1 MKRKLTAAI
10 TTAALA
16 LTMLSG
22 CGNTESTPQTTNEPV
37 AQEQASGTE
46 SDGDTA
52 DSSAQAESGEAK
64 TVTVWAWDDNFNV
77 AVMKEAARVYGE
89 TNPDANINV
98 DVVSLSKEDVY
109 VKLQTALA
117 GGGAGLPDIV
127 LLEDYVS
134 GKYLNTFPGSFADL
148 TDKFDYSQFLSF
160 KVDAVSQDGKT
171 YALPF
176 DTGAT
181 ALYYRLDLIEQA
193 GYTEEDM
200 QNLTW
205 DEFIEIGKDV
215 TEKTGVQMIVEIAN
229 NKTTLVRA
237 MMQSCGLWY
246 FDKDGNINIK
256 NNEALAASFDI
267 IVKMKEAGILY
278 EAESTEG
285 RAGALNNGTVASVVN
300 APWFIS
306 SIRQAEDQKGKWRA
320 ARIPRIST
328 LDSSINA
335 SNVGGSSWYVLENS
349 AVKEE
354 AIAFLQG
361 VWKGN
366 TDFYDTI
373 MRNQGAMGSYIPAYD
388 TGVYEEEDE
397 FFGGQKLN
405 GLFAEVLPDVIPVN
419 YGGYVAE
426 ANDAITTALANLFE
440 GKTDI
445 NGALEQA
452 ESQLA
457 NQLGR

>member
-1 MKRKLTAAI
+1 MKRKFTAAI

-16 LTMLSG
+16 LTLLNG
-22 CGNTESTPQTTNEPV
+22 CGNAESTSQTTDEPA
-37 AQEQASGTE
+37 AQEQASGET

-52 DSSAQAESGEAK
+52 DSAAQTESGEAK

-117 GGGAGLPDIV
+117 GGGSGLPDIV

-160 KVDAVSQDGKT
+160 KVDAVSQEGKT

-193 GYTEEDM
+193 GYSEEDM

-306 SIRQAEDQKGKWRA
+306 SIRQAEDQKGLWRA

-349 AVKEE
+349 EVKDD

-361 VWKGN
+361 VWEGN

-388 TGVYEEEDE
+388 TGVYAEEDE

-452 ESQLA
+452 ESQLS
-457 NQLGR
+457 NQLGL

>member
-1 MKRKLTAAI
+1 MKKKVMAMALAASMVFGMSGF
-10 TTAALA
+10 TTA
-16 LTMLSG
+16 
-22 CGNTESTPQTTNEPV
+22 V
-37 AQEQASGTE
+37 
-46 SDGDTA
+46 
-52 DSSAQAESGEAK
+52 SAAEEK
-64 TVTVWAWDDNFNV
+64 TITVWAWDDNFNV
-77 AVMKEAARVYGE
+77 AVMKEAAEVYAE
-89 TNPDANINV
+89 QNPDTNVNV

-117 GGGAGLPDIV
+117 GGGSGLPDIV

-148 TDKFDYSQFLSF
+148 TDKFDYSQFLDF
-160 KVDAVSQDGKT
+160 KVDAVTIDGKT
-171 YALPF
+171 YAVPF

-181 ALYYRLDLIEQA
+181 ALYYRLDLLEQA

-237 MMQSCGLWY
+237 IMQSCGLWY
-246 FDKDGNINIK
+246 YDEGGNINIK
-256 NNEALAASFDI
+256 DNEALKAAFEI
-267 IVKMKEAGILY
+267 ILKMKEEGILY

-306 SIRQAEDQKGKWRA
+306 SIKQAEDQSGLWRA
-320 ARIPRIST
+320 ARIPRVST
-328 LDSSINA
+328 IESSINA

-349 AVKEE
+349 DEKEE

-361 VWKGN
+361 VWEGN

-373 MRNQGAMGSYIPAYD
+373 MRNQGAMGSYLPAYE
-388 TGVYEEEDE
+388 TSVYEEEDE
-397 FFGGQKLN
+397 FFGGQKIN
-405 GLFAEVLPDVIPVN
+405 GLFAEILPDVIPVN
-419 YGGYVAE
+419 FGGYVAE
-426 ANDAITTALANLFE
+426 ANDAITTALANLFA
-440 GKTDI
+440 GNTDI
-445 NGALEQA
+445 DGALEQA
-452 ESQLA
+452 DAQLA

>member
-10 TTAALA
+10 TAAALA
-16 LTMLSG
+16 LTMLTG
-22 CGNTESTPQTTNEPV
+22 CGNTESAPQETQQPA
-37 AQEQASGTE
+37 AQQ
-46 SDGDTA
+46 DTA
-52 DSSAQAESGEAK
+52 QDTAPEESEAPAAPAQDAEAK
-64 TVTVWAWDDNFNV
+64 TITVWAWDDNFNV

-89 TNPDANINV
+89 THPEANVNV

-109 VKLQTALA
+109 VKLQTSLA
-117 GGGAGLPDIV
+117 GGGNGLPDIV

-148 TDKFDYSQFLSF
+148 TDKFDYSQYLSF

-200 QNLTW
+200 QDLTW

-256 NNEALAASFDI
+256 NNEALKASFDI
-267 IVKMKEAGILY
+267 ILKMKEAGILY

-306 SIRQAEDQKGKWRA
+306 SIRQAEDQKGLWRA
-320 ARIPRIST
+320 TRIPRIST

-349 AVKEE
+349 PVKDD

-361 VWKGN
+361 VWEGN

-440 GKTDI
+440 GKVSIDE
-445 NGALEQA
+445 ALEQA

>member
-1 MKRKLTAAI
+1 MKRKFTAAI

-16 LTMLSG
+16 LTLLNG
-22 CGNTESTPQTTNEPV
+22 CGNAEGTPQTTDEPA
-37 AQEQASGTE
+37 AQEQASGE
-46 SDGDTA
+46 APAADTA
-52 DSSAQAESGEAK
+52 DSAAQTESGEAK

-77 AVMKEAARVYGE
+77 AVMKEAARVYSE

-117 GGGAGLPDIV
+117 GGGSGLPDIV

-160 KVDAVSQDGKT
+160 KVDAVSQEGKT

-193 GYTEEDM
+193 GYSEEDM

-306 SIRQAEDQKGKWRA
+306 SIRQAEDQKGLWRA

-349 AVKEE
+349 EVKDD

-361 VWKGN
+361 VWEGN

-388 TGVYEEEDE
+388 TGVYAEEDE

-452 ESQLA
+452 ESQLS

>member
-10 TTAALA
+10 TAAALA
-16 LTMLSG
+16 LTMLTG
-22 CGNTESTPQTTNEPV
+22 CGNSGNAPQETNEPA
-37 AQEQASGTE
+37 AQQETTQDTVSEETE
-46 SDGDTA
+46 A
-52 DSSAQAESGEAK
+52 PAAPAQDGEAK
-64 TVTVWAWDDNFNV
+64 TITVWAWDDNFNV

-89 TNPDANINV
+89 THPEANVNV

-117 GGGAGLPDIV
+117 GGGNGLPDIV

-148 TDKFDYSQFLSF
+148 TDKFDYSQYLSF

-200 QNLTW
+200 QDLTW

-256 NNEALAASFDI
+256 NNEALKASFDI
-267 IVKMKEAGILY
+267 ILKMKEAGILY

-306 SIRQAEDQKGKWRA
+306 SIRQAEDQKGLWRA

-349 AVKEE
+349 PVKDE

-361 VWKGN
+361 VWEGN

-440 GKTDI
+440 GKVSIDE
-445 NGALEQA
+445 ALEQA
-452 ESQLA
+452 EAQLA

>member
-10 TTAALA
+10 TAAALA
-16 LTMLSG
+16 LTMLTG
-22 CGNTESTPQTTNEPV
+22 CGNSGNAPQETNEP
-37 AQEQASGTE
+37 ATQQETTQ
-46 SDGDTA
+46 DTA
-52 DSSAQAESGEAK
+52 SEETEAPAAPAQDGEAK
-64 TVTVWAWDDNFNV
+64 TITVWAWDDNFNV

-89 TNPDANINV
+89 THPEANVNV

-117 GGGAGLPDIV
+117 GGGNGLPDIV

-148 TDKFDYSQFLSF
+148 TDKFDYSQYLSF

-200 QNLTW
+200 QDLTW

-256 NNEALAASFDI
+256 NNEALKASFDI
-267 IVKMKEAGILY
+267 ILKMKEAGILY

-306 SIRQAEDQKGKWRA
+306 SIRQAEDQKGLWRA

-349 AVKEE
+349 PVKDE

-361 VWKGN
+361 VWEGN

-440 GKTDI
+440 GKVSIDE
-445 NGALEQA
+445 ALEQA
-452 ESQLA
+452 EAQLA

>member
-10 TTAALA
+10 ATAALV

-22 CGNTESTPQTTNEPV
+22 CGTSESTPQTTNEPAV
-37 AQEQASGTE
+37 QEQASG
-46 SDGDTA
+46 DTPTGEA
-52 DSSAQAESGEAK
+52 TDSTAQAENGEAK

-77 AVMKEAARVYGE
+77 AVMKEAARVYSE
-89 TNPDANINV
+89 THPEANINV

-117 GGGAGLPDIV
+117 GGGNGLPDIV

-160 KVDAVSQDGKT
+160 KVDAVSQNGKT

-200 QNLTW
+200 QDLTW

-306 SIRQAEDQKGKWRA
+306 SIRQAENQKGLWRA

-328 LDSSINA
+328 LDASINA

-349 AVKEE
+349 EVKDD

-361 VWKGN
+361 VWEGN

>member
-1 MKRKLTAAI
+1 MKRKLIAAI

-16 LTMLSG
+16 LTLLNG
-22 CGNTESTPQTTNEPV
+22 CGNAESTPQTTDEPA
-37 AQEQASGTE
+37 AQEQTSGKAPAA
-46 SDGDTA
+46 DTA
-52 DSSAQAESGEAK
+52 DSAAQTGSGEAK

-77 AVMKEAARVYGE
+77 AVMKEAARVYSE

-117 GGGAGLPDIV
+117 GGGSGLPDIV

-160 KVDAVSQDGKT
+160 KVDAVSQEGKT

-193 GYTEEDM
+193 GYSEEDM

-278 EAESTEG
+278 EAESTES

-306 SIRQAEDQKGKWRA
+306 SIRQAEDQKGLWRA

-328 LDSSINA
+328 LDTSINA

-349 AVKEE
+349 EVKDE

-361 VWKGN
+361 VWEGN

-452 ESQLA
+452 ESQLS

>member
-16 LTMLSG
+16 LTLLSG
-22 CGNTESTPQTTNEPV
+22 CGNAESTSQTTDEPA
-37 AQEQASGTE
+37 AQEQASGET

-52 DSSAQAESGEAK
+52 DSAAQTESGEAK

-109 VKLQTALA
+109 VKLQAALA
-117 GGGAGLPDIV
+117 GGGSGLPDIV

-160 KVDAVSQDGKT
+160 KVDAVSQEGKT

-193 GYTEEDM
+193 GYSEEDM

-306 SIRQAEDQKGKWRA
+306 SIRQAEDQKGLWRA

-349 AVKEE
+349 EVKDD

-361 VWKGN
+361 VWEGN

-388 TGVYEEEDE
+388 TGVYEEVDE

-452 ESQLA
+452 ESQLS

>member
-16 LTMLSG
+16 LTLLSG
-22 CGNTESTPQTTNEPV
+22 CGNAESTSQTTDEPA
-37 AQEQASGTE
+37 AQEQASGET

-52 DSSAQAESGEAK
+52 DSAAQTESGEAK

-109 VKLQTALA
+109 VKLQAALA
-117 GGGAGLPDIV
+117 GGGSGLPDIV

-160 KVDAVSQDGKT
+160 KVDAVSQEGKT

-193 GYTEEDM
+193 GYSEEDM

-306 SIRQAEDQKGKWRA
+306 SIRQAEDQKGLWRA

-349 AVKEE
+349 EVKDD

-361 VWKGN
+361 VWEGN

-388 TGVYEEEDE
+388 TGVYAEEDE

-452 ESQLA
+452 ESQLS

>member
-16 LTMLSG
+16 LTLLNG
-22 CGNTESTPQTTNEPV
+22 CGNAESTPQTTDEPA
-37 AQEQASGTE
+37 AQEQTSGE
-46 SDGDTA
+46 APAADTA
-52 DSSAQAESGEAK
+52 DSAAQTESGEAK

-77 AVMKEAARVYGE
+77 AVMKEAARVYSE

-117 GGGAGLPDIV
+117 GGGSGLPDIV

-160 KVDAVSQDGKT
+160 KVDAVSQEGKT

-193 GYTEEDM
+193 GYSEEDM

-306 SIRQAEDQKGKWRA
+306 SIRQAEDQKGLWRA

-328 LDSSINA
+328 LDASINA

-349 AVKEE
+349 EVKDE

-361 VWKGN
+361 VWEGN

-452 ESQLA
+452 ESQLS
-457 NQLGR
+457 NQLGL

>member
-10 TTAALA
+10 TAAALA
-16 LTMLSG
+16 LTMLTG
-22 CGNTESTPQTTNEPV
+22 CGNSGNAPQETNEPA
-37 AQEQASGTE
+37 AQQETTQ
-46 SDGDTA
+46 DTA
-52 DSSAQAESGEAK
+52 SEETEAPAAPAQDGEAK
-64 TVTVWAWDDNFNV
+64 TITVWAWDDNFNV

-89 TNPDANINV
+89 THPEANVNV

-117 GGGAGLPDIV
+117 GGGNGLPDIV

-148 TDKFDYSQFLSF
+148 TDKFDYSQYLSF

-200 QNLTW
+200 QDLTW

-256 NNEALAASFDI
+256 NNEALKASFDI
-267 IVKMKEAGILY
+267 ILKMKEAGILY

-300 APWFIS
+300 AP
-306 SIRQAEDQKGKWRA
+306 
-320 ARIPRIST
+320 
-328 LDSSINA
+328 
-335 SNVGGSSWYVLENS
+335 
-349 AVKEE
+349 
-354 AIAFLQG
+354 
-361 VWKGN
+361 
-366 TDFYDTI
+366 
-373 MRNQGAMGSYIPAYD
+373 
-388 TGVYEEEDE
+388 
-397 FFGGQKLN
+397 
-405 GLFAEVLPDVIPVN
+405 
-419 YGGYVAE
+419 
-426 ANDAITTALANLFE
+426 
-440 GKTDI
+440 
-445 NGALEQA
+445 
-452 ESQLA
+452 
-457 NQLGR
+457 

>member
-16 LTMLSG
+16 LTLLSG
-22 CGNTESTPQTTNEPV
+22 CGNAESTSQTTDEPA
-37 AQEQASGTE
+37 AQEQASGET
-46 SDGDTA
+46 SNGDTA
-52 DSSAQAESGEAK
+52 DSAAQTESGEAK

-117 GGGAGLPDIV
+117 GGGSGLPDIV

-160 KVDAVSQDGKT
+160 KVDAVSQEGKT

-193 GYTEEDM
+193 GYSEEDM

-306 SIRQAEDQKGKWRA
+306 SIRQAEDQKGLWRA

-349 AVKEE
+349 EVKDD

-361 VWKGN
+361 VWEGN

-388 TGVYEEEDE
+388 TGVYAEEDE

-452 ESQLA
+452 ESQLS
-457 NQLGR
+457 NQLGL

>member
-16 LTMLSG
+16 LTLLSG
-22 CGNTESTPQTTNEPV
+22 CGNTSNTPQPSNEPAV
-37 AQEQASGTE
+37 QEPASGET
-46 SDGDTA
+46 SVKDTA
-52 DSSAQAESGEAK
+52 DSTAQTGNGETK

-77 AVMKEAARVYGE
+77 AVMKEAARVYSE
-89 TNPDANINV
+89 TSPEANINV

-117 GGGAGLPDIV
+117 GGGSGLPDIV

-134 GKYLNTFPGSFADL
+134 GKYLNTFPGAFADL

-160 KVDAVSQDGKT
+160 KVDAVSQNGKT

-200 QNLTW
+200 QDLTW
-205 DEFIEIGKDV
+205 DEFIAIGKDV

-246 FDKDGNINIK
+246 FDKDGNISIQ

-267 IVKMKEAGILY
+267 IMKMKEAGILF

-306 SIRQAEDQKGKWRA
+306 SICQAEDQKGLWRA

-328 LDSSINA
+328 LDASINA

-349 AVKEE
+349 AVKDE

-361 VWKGN
+361 VWEGN

-388 TGVYEEEDE
+388 TGVYDEEDE

>member
-1 MKRKLTAAI
+1 MKRRMAAMAM
-10 TTAALA
+10 TAALVLGTLA
-16 LTMLSG
+16 G
-22 CGNTESTPQTTNEPV
+22 CGSTDSTQP
-37 AQEQASGTE
+37 AQESQEENAAEEAS
-46 SDGDTA
+46 
-52 DSSAQAESGEAK
+52 AEEPAEEVQSGEEK
-64 TVTVWAWDDNFNV
+64 TITVWAWDDNFNV
-77 AVMKEAARVYGE
+77 AVMKEAADVYAQS
-89 TNPDANINV
+89 NPDANINV

-117 GGGAGLPDIV
+117 GGGSGLPDIV

-171 YALPF
+171 YAVPF

-181 ALYYRLDLIEQA
+181 ALYYRLDLIEEA
-193 GYTEEDM
+193 GYSEEDM
-200 QNLTW
+200 QDLTW

-256 NNEALAASFDI
+256 DNEALKATFDI
-267 IVKMKEAGILY
+267 IVRMKEAGILF

-306 SIRQAEDQKGKWRA
+306 SIRQAEDQSGLWRA
-320 ARIPRIST
+320 ARIPRIAE
-328 LDSSINA
+328 LESSINA
-335 SNVGGSSWYVLENS
+335 SNVGGSSWYVLEKS
-349 AVKEE
+349 EVKEE

-361 VWKGN
+361 VWQGN

-373 MRNQGAMGSYIPAYD
+373 MRNQGAMGSYIPGYE
-388 TGVYEEEDE
+388 TGVYDEEDE

-419 YGGYVAE
+419 FGGYVAE

-440 GKTDI
+440 GKADI
-445 NGALEQA
+445 DTALEQA
-452 ESQLA
+452 EAQLA